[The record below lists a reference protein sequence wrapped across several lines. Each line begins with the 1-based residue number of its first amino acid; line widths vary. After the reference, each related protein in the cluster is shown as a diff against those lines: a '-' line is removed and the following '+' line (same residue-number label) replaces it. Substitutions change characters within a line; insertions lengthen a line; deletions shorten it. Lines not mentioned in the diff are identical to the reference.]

1 MSRISKDEWLKIK
14 NQGLLLYIVLHWILL
29 AALPA
34 AILSSLFRWITYE
47 RSLEDFTSGAF
58 FHRVLTGVVLFAAF
72 SIIIGLRRWFKY
84 EKLYRA

>member
-34 AILSSLFRWITYE
+34 AILSSL
-47 RSLEDFTSGAF
+47 
-58 FHRVLTGVVLFAAF
+58 